1 MLYSL
6 CKEVFA
12 IETIGERL
20 SAVIKASGLTK
31 TAFAP
36 KVNVSQPF
44 LSQVC
49 SGTKI
54 PSDRTISDIC
64 RVFGVDEIW
73 LKTGVGEM
81 FRPKSQKEELAEI
94 FAQVLDS
101 DDARARMVGA
111 FSMLPE
117 DAYPALERAI
127 LRIADRLRQK

>member
-1 MLYSL
+1 MLATDTVNGRIL
-6 CKEVFA
+6 C
-12 IETIGERL
+12 
-20 SAVIKASGLTK
+20 VIKSIGITQSD
-31 TAFAP
+31 FA
-36 KVNVSQPF
+36 NRIGIRQSSVSQI
-44 LSQVC
+44 C
-49 SGTKI
+49 SGKSGV
-54 PSDRTISDIC
+54 SDRTISDIC

-127 LRIADRLRQK
+127 LQIADRLRKE